1 MMTRQSVQP
10 TDRMFAKGYGF
21 SPFAKNMRK
30 NIGRNVT
37 KNLSGKYNQKFLDHA
52 KKSATDEEM
61 NEDLSYF

>member
-1 MMTRQSVQP
+1 
-10 TDRMFAKGYGF
+10 
-21 SPFAKNMRK
+21 MRK

-37 KNLSGKYNQKFLDHA
+37 KNLSGKYSQKFLDHA